1 VGEEEGLFLP
11 EGFEEGDE
19 GERCDEGEEV
29 VF

>member
-1 VGEEEGLFLP
+1 VGEEEGSFP
-11 EGFEEGDE
+11 EGFEEGDD